1 MDKQNQPFSIKQ
13 LSHKLNIPKS
23 TIRFWEKEF
32 KGLIV
37 PGKTKGG
44 QRRYTSEHINILEGI
59 KKLKEKGMNLSEIK
73 RNFENKSTRPYSK
86 FDRINILTER
96 LTELIKNEVI
106 NFLDKSKDN

>member
-1 MDKQNQPFSIKQ
+1 MDRQNQPFSIQQ

-44 QRRYTSEHINILEGI
+44 QRRYTSEHINIFEGI

-73 RNFENKSTRPYSK
+73 RNFENKSTRRYSK
-86 FDRINILTER
+86 FDRIDTLAER
-96 LTELIKNEVI
+96 LTELIKNEII
-106 NFLDKSKDN
+106 NFLDTSKDN